1 MTVTSRYP
9 ATPAQRGMFLHHAA
23 NPTDTAFDLAFV
35 FRIEEPVDLGLLV
48 EATRAVFTAAV
59 GASTSFE
66 HGPQGVTAVVRPGS
80 AGVRV
85 VELAPDPVADLDR
98 DARIALETE
107 AIIAAGPIPP
117 GAPEQLTVRV
127 YPGEGV
133 HHLTLVASHLVG
145 DAYSF
150 YRVVDAISTLCTLPG
165 EAWPQ
170 VLDGL
175 RDHPGTVPPTP
186 TSPGAV
192 ARYGELLATAD
203 DLRHSELEPRR
214 GDGPVT
220 GTHHRWSPDPA
231 TAARIRASET
241 WTEHGAATTFFTA
254 YAATLQRLA
263 GRETVALG
271 VPLAGRAGHRAK
283 NAIGFFVN
291 TLPLPVRIDATTTWR
306 ELAAQVR
313 TGIRLLQANQGLD
326 LSGPDGADL
335 LGGAFHG
342 VDNAVTFYKQNL
354 VLRLP
359 GTRVTSV
366 PLRRD
371 ALPYPL
377 TVTASDDG
385 ERMELDVAVADHLE
399 AADAPGL
406 LRAALDALTR
416 TPDAPVIGDVVLTDA
431 DEVPA
436 SPGTRRTV
444 VDDLEDVARR
454 TPHAVALRAGG
465 LDVDYATLV
474 ARVRATAAALDAAG
488 ASPFV
493 VVTLPRSVEAVV
505 AMLGVMASGRTYV
518 PVDPAAPPRRA
529 ELIHA
534 RVARELDGRVTVLA
548 EPGAQHTLAR
558 RADVHLLD
566 GFALT
571 RGDGAHLPPAPR
583 RGTDLAYVIFTSGS
597 TGEPKGVVVR
607 HDNVTALLDAALDAV
622 PHEPS
627 DRWCLFHSLAFDF
640 SVWEVLGPLTR
651 GGCLVVPQGDEV
663 ANPEAFA
670 AFLARERITV
680 LNQTPSAFRRLSD
693 VLVRAG
699 TTLPDVRLA
708 VFGGE
713 ALYPQDLRPWL
724 DHVGAGTR
732 FVNMYGITE
741 TTVHVTAREITPT
754 EARTQVRSL
763 IGEPLAHLGA
773 VVVDPFGRLCPP
785 GVSGEL
791 LVTGA
796 GLAQGYLGRPDL
808 TAERFRAVVVDG
820 RRERAYVTGDR
831 VRRDGDGE
839 LVYVG
844 RVDDQVQLRGYR
856 IELGEVTSALTA
868 DAGVGAAV
876 VRLLAPAGTEPFL
889 AAWVVPAPGRT
900 LDDDAVGA
908 LRRAL
913 AERLPAYMVPAAI
926 VPVAAIPTNQNGK
939 PDLDRLPAPAASR
952 ADAAHPGTV
961 GAGAGTGTGT
971 GTSAA
976 ADEDAD
982 DLAHR
987 IARVWE
993 DVIGAGRVRPHDRFM
1008 DVGGTS
1014 MHVMQVHERLRTG
1027 LGLADVTLVDLF
1039 EHATPAELADFV
1051 SSRATR

>member
-35 FRIEEPVDLGLLV
+35 FRIEEPVDLDLLV

-66 HGPQGVTAVVRPGS
+66 HGTDGVTAVVRPGS
-80 AGVRV
+80 AVVRV
-85 VELAPDPVADLDR
+85 VELPPDPVADQDR

-107 AIIAAGPIPP
+107 AIVASGPIPP
-117 GAPEQLTVRV
+117 GASEQLTVRV
-127 YPGEGV
+127 YPGDGV

-150 YRVVDAISTLCTLPG
+150 YRTVDAISTLYTLPT

-203 DLRHSELEPRR
+203 DLRHAELEPRR
-214 GDGPVT
+214 GEGPVT

-313 TGIRLLQANQGLD
+313 SGIRLLQANQGLD

-335 LGGAFHG
+335 LGGTFHG

-354 VLRLP
+354 VLQLP

-416 TPDAPVIGDVVLTDA
+416 TPDAPVVRDVVLVDA
-431 DEVPA
+431 DEPPA
-436 SPGTRRTV
+436 PAAAPTRRTV
-444 VDDLEDVARR
+444 VDDLEDVAQR

-465 LDVDYATLV
+465 VDVDYATLV
-474 ARVRATAAALDAAG
+474 GRVRATAAALDAAG

-548 EPGAQHTLAR
+548 EPGAQHVLAQR
-558 RADVHLLD
+558 PDVHLLD
-566 GFALT
+566 GHAVT
-571 RGDGAHLPPAPR
+571 RGDGTGLPRTLR

-663 ANPEAFA
+663 ANPQAFA
-670 AFLARERITV
+670 AFLARERVTV

-741 TTVHVTAREITPT
+741 TTVHVTAREITPV
-754 EARTQVRSL
+754 EARTQGRSL
-763 IGEPLAHLGA
+763 VGEPLAHLGA

-808 TAERFRAVVVDG
+808 TAERFRTVVVDG

-876 VRLLAPAGTEPFL
+876 VRLLEPAGTEPFL
-889 AAWVVPAPGRT
+889 AAWVVPAPGGT
-900 LDDDAVGA
+900 LDDEAVSA

-913 AERLPAYMVPAAI
+913 GERLPAYMVPAAI
-926 VPVAAIPTNQNGK
+926 VPVPAIPTNQNGK
-939 PDLDRLPAPAASR
+939 PDLDRLPAPTAGP
-952 ADAAHPGTV
+952 AAH
-961 GAGAGTGTGT
+961 A
-971 GTSAA
+971 SAPA
-976 ADEDAD
+976 DGDDEDD

-987 IARVWE
+987 IARVWQ

-1027 LGLADVTLVDLF
+1027 LGLVDVTLVDLF

-1051 SSRATR
+1051 LSRADR